1 MPQLQYNRRTNPAVP
16 GMPFD
21 MNDAA
26 NDIRSY
32 PAAVAVP
39 FGVAV
44 ELTAAGVR
52 PAQTA
57 TTGAPPA
64 QMIGV
69 SVFDPAREQA
79 YPASAQTGTST
90 PGYAAGEMV
99 PVMVKGAIWVQ
110 FDNGGT
116 WPATF
121 GTVNV
126 RHSSTGANPQGVFTQ
141 TAVSAVAGN
150 EIDTCAAWVSG
161 FTPMPNASPQPFVGN
176 FTDGWGN
183 TYGIAPLS
191 VNFPGHV

>member
-1 MPQLQYNRRTNPAVP
+1 MPQLAYNYRSNPAVP

-21 MNDAA
+21 FNDTA
-26 NDIRSY
+26 NEIRSY

-44 ELTAAGVR
+44 ELTTAGVR

-64 QMIGV
+64 QMIGI

-79 YPASAQTGTST
+79 FPPNATTGTST
-90 PGYAAGEMV
+90 TGYAAGEMV
-99 PVMVKGAIWVQ
+99 PVMVKGNIWGA
-110 FDNGGT
+110 FDGGGT
-116 WPATF
+116 WPTTF
-121 GTVNV
+121 GTPNV
-126 RHSSTGANPQGVFTQ
+126 RHSSTGANPQGVFTM
-141 TAVSAVAGN
+141 TAPSATVGN
-150 EIDTCAAWVSG
+150 EIDTCAAWVSA
-161 FTPMPNASPQPFVGN
+161 FTPLPQATPQPWVGT

-183 TYGIAPLS
+183 TSTVAPLT